1 MPSLVITFGALCL
14 VACAL
19 VACAL
24 GAQTQEPTPPAA
36 DPSDGVSTEA
46 LAARLAALVDLPTR
60 RERATALRALV
71 KADVATLDQWLDVC
85 RAFTPLANDEHDAPG
100 VHSVTVTLHD
110 VAGESMQGDIVVAV
124 PSAYRRG
131 TPAPLLLAMHGT
143 GGAGAHMVGMWQR
156 LCEQYGVL
164 LVCPT
169 EPGPNEGFAATELE
183 RHAVFAALRWAR
195 RHYDVDEDAVFLT
208 GFSRGGHMTW
218 DLGMRYPDRW
228 AALAPMVGGP
238 RFELARGAANMRYL
252 ENVLHVP
259 LFDLQGAR
267 DQEGLVWSVREAFRR
282 LEQLKAPRA
291 KLFEFPELG
300 HSVDMDAVDWAGFF
314 ALRRDPTPR
323 ALVRRFARDGEGRT
337 AWLECLSAAKTVQE
351 VFRPTL
357 KASENAAMDDEGRRR
372 FLIDEALER
381 TARVE
386 ALYEAPGQFRLD
398 AEGVTKLRLLL
409 THEQLGP
416 PSKGGATHE
425 VVVRQ
430 GTKAQKLRAKPD
442 VAVLL
447 EDFAERFDRRCLPCA
462 ELQIVPAR

>member
-1 MPSLVITFGALCL
+1 LLPFAVTLVGFTFGAL
-14 VACAL
+14 
-19 VACAL
+19 
-24 GAQTQEPTPPAA
+24 GQEPAPPVADPPASMA
-36 DPSDGVSTEA
+36 AEE
-46 LAARLAALVDLPTR
+46 LAAQLAALVDLPTR
-60 RERATALRALV
+60 RERATAVRALV
-71 KADVATLDQWLDVC
+71 KAEAATLEQWLDAC

-100 VHSVTVTLHD
+100 VHSVTVPLHD
-110 VAGESMQGDIVVAV
+110 VAGESMPGEIVVAV
-124 PSAYRRG
+124 PRAYKVG
-131 TPAPLLLAMHGT
+131 TPAPLLVAMHGT

-156 LCEQYGVL
+156 LCDEHGVL

-183 RHAVFAALRWAR
+183 RDAVLAALRWAR

-218 DLGMRYPDRW
+218 DLGLRHPDRW

-300 HSVDMDAVDWAGFF
+300 HSVDMDAVDWGTFF
-314 ALRRDPTPR
+314 ELRRDPTPR
-323 ALVRRFARDGEGRT
+323 AVVRRFAREGEGRT
-337 AWLECLSAAKTVQE
+337 AWLECLAAAKTVQE

-357 KASENAAMDDEGRRR
+357 KASENAALDDEGRKR

-386 ALYEAPGQFRLD
+386 ALYESPGQFRID
-398 AEGVTKLRLLL
+398 AEGITKLRLLL
-409 THEQLGP
+409 TREQLGP

-447 EDFAERFDRRCLPCA
+447 GDFGERFDRRCMPCA
-462 ELQIVPAR
+462 ELELVPAR

>member
-1 MPSLVITFGALCL
+1 MLPFAITVIALCQDP
-14 VACAL
+14 AP
-19 VACAL
+19 
-24 GAQTQEPTPPAA
+24 PTAPA
-36 DPSDGVSTEA
+36 PEE
-46 LAARLAALVDLPTR
+46 LAAQLAALVDLPTR
-60 RERATALRALV
+60 RERATAVRALV
-71 KADVATLDQWLDVC
+71 KAEATTLDHWLDAC
-85 RAFTPLANDEHDAPG
+85 RDFMPLTNDGYGAPG
-100 VHSVTVTLHD
+100 VHSVTVTLND
-110 VAGESMQGDIVVAV
+110 VAGESMPGEVVVAV
-124 PSAYRRG
+124 PRAYRRG
-131 TPAPLLLAMHGT
+131 TPVPLLVAMHGT

-156 LCEQYGVL
+156 LCEEHGVL

-183 RHAVFAALRWAR
+183 RDAVFAALRWTR

-218 DLGMRYPDRW
+218 DLGLRHPDRW

-282 LEQLKAPRA
+282 LEQFPAPRA
-291 KLFEFPELG
+291 KLYEFPDLG
-300 HSVDMDAVDWAGFF
+300 HSVDMAAVDWAAFF

-323 ALVRRFARDGEGRT
+323 ALVRRFAREGQGRT
-337 AWLECLSAAKTVQE
+337 AWLECLTAAKSVQE

-357 KASENAAMDDEGRRR
+357 KASENAALDDEGRKR

-386 ALYEAPGQFRLD
+386 ARFDAPGQFHVEV
-398 AEGVTKLRLLL
+398 EGVTKLRLLL
-409 THEQLGP
+409 TREQLGA
-416 PSKGGATHE
+416 PSKGGASFE
-425 VVVRQ
+425 VVVHQ
-430 GTKAQKLRAKPD
+430 GAKAQKLRTKCE

-447 EDFAERFDRRCLPCA
+447 EDFAEHFDRRCLPCA
-462 ELQIVPAR
+462 EVLIVPAR